1 MRTRLIGVCAAALA
15 TVVAMMGLAA
25 QAEAV
30 PLDPC
35 DRFWAGSVNPETLAT
50 NNFNYPDEYASY
62 WGTSWTQGL
71 PAGSELVVKGRF
83 PHARYMSFN
92 TYNFNQPPASRGPND
107 SLPDTAIV
115 PDPGSTNPFVPG
127 NSRNG
132 SDRDYTFRIVSGSP
146 PADPA
151 DREPNTL
158 YAGRDSGLGVT
169 LVYRIYLTD
178 ENASIDGDA
187 GLPTAELHL
196 ADGSV
201 IADGPG
207 ICGALSV
214 ESLGGSQGLLPVTS
228 YARLRTK
235 TLVDGVVSD
244 VPPPAAHPSVEPPR
258 WERWFNYLYSVV
270 GQFYEPYPGFS
281 TPLADR
287 SALSPAATGGP
298 LSNKDATAMVAF
310 GDRSFG
316 DLMVIRGR
324 APTVPDTYGGDSE
337 MGTGQ
342 VRYWSFCQ
350 NEFQSSEF
358 TDCVFDEDV
367 PLDRG
372 GRYTIVTGD
381 PSDRPRNA
389 RTRCGVAWLDWP
401 TEGDGARD
409 YEEGGDPFGIP
420 GTLLPPEKGG
430 RREMGFLAYRQ
441 ILASPDY
448 EQAMENVTE
457 PGTEAEVMGAYMPT
471 SKYVSKKQF
480 RKWGCAKLRRKHHG
494 HEHGHHGHHGHYG
507 HHGHE
512 HGHGHHGNGRGHGGN
527 RRYH

>member
-1 MRTRLIGVCAAALA
+1 MRNRLIGACVAALA
-15 TVVAMMGLAA
+15 TLAAMAGLAT
-25 QAEAV
+25 QARAI

-35 DRFWAGSVNPETLAT
+35 DRFWAASINPDTLADA
-50 NNFNYPDEYASY
+50 NFNYPDEYASY
-62 WGTSWTQGL
+62 WGTSWTDGL
-71 PAGSELVVKGRF
+71 PEGAELVLKGRF

-92 TYNFNQPPASRGPND
+92 TYNFNQAPASRGPND
-107 SLPDTAIV
+107 SLPDTGIV

-127 NSRNG
+127 NPRDSD
-132 SDRDYTFRIVSGSP
+132 DRDYTIKIVSGAP
-146 PADPA
+146 PEDPA
-151 DREPNTL
+151 DRPPNTL
-158 YAGRDSGLGVT
+158 YTGRDAGLGVT

-178 ENASIDGDA
+178 DGASIDGDA

-196 ADGSV
+196 ADGTV
-201 IADGPG
+201 ISGGSG
-207 ICGALSV
+207 ICSALSV
-214 ESLGGSQGLLPVTS
+214 EELGGSQGLLPVTS

-235 TLVDGVVSD
+235 TLVDGVLSD
-244 VPPPAAHPSVEPPR
+244 EPPPPAHPSIETPR

-281 TPLADR
+281 NPLGDR

-298 LSNKDATAMVAF
+298 LSNKDATAMIAF

-324 APTVPDTYGGDSE
+324 APTYPRTYGGDSQA
-337 MGTGQ
+337 GTGQ

-350 NEFQSSEF
+350 NEFESSAF

-367 PLDRG
+367 PIGRK

-389 RTRCGVAWLDWP
+389 RAKCGVAWLDWP
-401 TEGDGARD
+401 TVGDGARD
-409 YEEGGDPFGIP
+409 YEVGGDPFGIP

-441 ILASPDY
+441 ILSSPDY
-448 EQAMENVTE
+448 GQALENVAE
-457 PGTEAEVMGAYMPT
+457 PGTEAQVMGEYMPT
-471 SKYVSKKQF
+471 SKYVSTRQF
-480 RKWGCAKLRRKHHG
+480 RKRGCSRPHRRDHSAHRAHRAHHG
-494 HEHGHHGHHGHYG
+494 HANGKK
-507 HHGHE
+507 
-512 HGHGHHGNGRGHGGN
+512 GRGRGAQ
-527 RRYH
+527 RRHH